1 MGGRAH
7 LKRLVYGC
15 RWLWIG
21 LATIACAAAAEIAAL
36 FAPPRA
42 RTRVYLRW
50 ARRWG
55 RLFLLGIPRS
65 LDGVSNI
72 PRGRAVI
79 FASNHQSAFDIP
91 LFHAL
96 MPVPFRWVA
105 KRAFFSWPFIGR
117 ALKKTGA
124 IGVVPGSR
132 SGIRRSWQEAVD
144 ALKAGDSLVLFPEG
158 TWGDR
163 AGSMLPFQ
171 PGVIS
176 VARAAGVPVV
186 PVTIAGS
193 NRVNPPRTR
202 EIHRGS
208 IRMTVHAPMGPETW
222 EGVSDEAWLARLRDT
237 IAGALERTLRE

>member
-1 MGGRAH
+1 
-7 LKRLVYGC
+7 VYGC

-21 LATIACAAAAEIAAL
+21 LATIACVAAAELAAA
-36 FAPPRA
+36 FAPRRA
-42 RTRVYLRW
+42 RTRLYLRW

-55 RLFLLGIPRS
+55 KLFLLGIPRS
-65 LDGVSNI
+65 LDGASNV
-72 PRGRAVI
+72 PRGQAVI

-117 ALKKTGA
+117 ALSKMGA
-124 IGVVPGSR
+124 IGVVAGSR
-132 SGIRRSWQEAVD
+132 SETRRSWLEAVD
-144 ALKAGDSLVLFPEG
+144 ALKAGDSLVFFPEG

-163 AGSMLPFQ
+163 EGRMLPFQ

-176 VARAAGVPVV
+176 VARAANAPVV
-186 PVTIAGS
+186 PVTIDGS
-193 NRVNPPRTR
+193 NRVNPPRTK

-208 IRMTVHAPMGPETW
+208 IRMTVHPLMGPDTW
-222 EGVSDEAWLARLRDT
+222 DGVSDEAWLARLRDT
-237 IAGALERTLRE
+237 VAGALERTLRE